1 VHFAG
6 QAAVPWDHALAGF
19 FERVDA
25 HAEGGCFLG
34 CESLVASGAMHAS
47 RERSTTGSGQGRPD
61 FLAHEEFAAK
71 LRGWRLI
78 AWFGFVHGP
87 FLFLTA
93 SVTESMHENAW
104 TVVGALGAALLV
116 PFTLVQLAVIFW
128 NGWTSRT
135 LYLMGAFAF
144 ACIASLFTAMH
155 LTLTP
160 PEFIVPWISIVLF
173 GYAFVRGV
181 FIPEGWTEA
190 ALGHMITV
198 ASAAV
203 SWLLTVSVVGDRV
216 PWPDDP
222 GLAVSMAVMLSMPS
236 LAIVMSIAA
245 THSRWQALRAAL
257 ESETLGRYSLVRQI
271 GHGGMGQIWLAT
283 DKSLGRPV
291 ALKLLRQDAANE
303 NSVARFEREAEAT
316 SMLRHPNTVRVLDF
330 GVGAAG
336 DIYYTMELL
345 EGRDLAE
352 EVRQVG
358 PLPVPRAMHFIRQ
371 AASALAEAH
380 RAGLVHRDIKPA
392 NLFVTNDGFER
403 DFLKVVDFGIAR
415 VLEAP
420 TETSLTA
427 QGTILGSPEYLSPEA
442 ALMEEVGPPGD
453 VYALGATLFFMLT
466 GRPPFEHEN
475 VLALIAA
482 HAFEAPPP
490 LATLV
495 SEPVP
500 EALDAIIAR
509 CLRKDPSE
517 RYADASALFD
527 ALLDVDVPAWKAPR
541 IAESFERHVPSR
553 ASFVQAETVEV
564 SGSDA
569 ENDDVRRDFMSS
581 GSKGS
586 E

>member
-1 VHFAG
+1 
-6 QAAVPWDHALAGF
+6 
-19 FERVDA
+19 
-25 HAEGGCFLG
+25 
-34 CESLVASGAMHAS
+34 MHAS
-47 RERSTTGSGQGRPD
+47 RERTTTGGGHGRPD
-61 FLAHEEFAAK
+61 FLAKEEFAAK
-71 LRGWRLI
+71 LRGSRLI
-78 AWFGFVHGP
+78 ASTVFGNWLYLYLVGWAAEP
-87 FLFLTA
+87 A
-93 SVTESMHENAW
+93 VENAW
-104 TVVGALGAALLV
+104 TIVGMLGAAFLV
-116 PFTLVQLAVIFW
+116 PFTMASLAVVFW

-135 LYLMGAFAF
+135 LYLTGIFGF
-144 ACIASLFTAMH
+144 ACVTSLFTAVH
-155 LTLTP
+155 LMLTP
-160 PEFIVPWISIVLF
+160 AELILPWTAIVLIF
-173 GYAFVRGV
+173 YSYGRGT
-181 FIPEGWTEA
+181 FIPEPWSEA
-190 ALGHMITV
+190 ALGNLIMV
-198 ASAAV
+198 ASAV
-203 SWLLTVSVVGDRV
+203 VTWLVTVAVVGDGV
-216 PWPDDP
+216 PWSED
-222 GLAVSMAVMLSMPS
+222 LSSSRSVAVMLSVPICSTFVSMFAS
-236 LAIVMSIAA
+236 
-245 THSRWQALRAAL
+245 HSRWKALRAAL
-257 ESETLGRYSLVRQI
+257 ESETLGRYALVKQI

-352 EVRQVG
+352 EVKQVG
-358 PLPVPRAMHFIRQ
+358 PLPLPRAMHFIRQ

-482 HAFEAPPP
+482 HAYDAPPP

-500 EALDAIIAR
+500 EELDAIIAR

-527 ALLDVDVPAWKAPR
+527 ALLEVDVPAWRAPR
-541 IAESFERHVPSR
+541 IAESLERHLPSR
-553 ASFVQAETVEV
+553 TSFVQAETVEV
-564 SGSDA
+564 SGPAA
-569 ENDDVRRDFMSS
+569 ESEDVRRYFMGS